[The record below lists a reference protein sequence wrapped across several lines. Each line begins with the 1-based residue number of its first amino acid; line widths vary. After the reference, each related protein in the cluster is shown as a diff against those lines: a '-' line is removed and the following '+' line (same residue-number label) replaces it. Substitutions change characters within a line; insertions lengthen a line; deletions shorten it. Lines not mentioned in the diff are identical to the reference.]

1 MRKYE
6 SLKLHLILR
15 KKQKLSYRGTTA
27 KLKNI
32 QKDTLSTFRKAP
44 PALEYAAM
52 ESLNIA
58 GLPYQTATNCTT
70 STIAAETPAYF
81 TTHANEGLPIS
92 IGRIDR
98 KRAMTKTL
106 YLWLLECRDNHYPG
120 LRRLFTFY
128 AHSKEEAERLVDECV
143 TLQPHLVY
151 VELHARPE
159 GFLFFHF
166 ERPGQIEIEVQP

>member
-1 MRKYE
+1 
-6 SLKLHLILR
+6 
-15 KKQKLSYRGTTA
+15 
-27 KLKNI
+27 
-32 QKDTLSTFRKAP
+32 
-44 PALEYAAM
+44 M
-52 ESLNIA
+52 ESPNIA
-58 GLPYQTATNCTT
+58 GSLYPMATNCMT
-70 STIAAETPAYF
+70 STTGTEMSAYF

-92 IGRIDR
+92 IGRVDR
-98 KRAMTKTL
+98 KMAMTKTL

-159 GFLFFHF
+159 GFKFFLY